1 MKRTLRRI
9 LLGSAAAIVVA
20 GAGTFGTYWYKTGRF
35 LESTDDAYVQAD
47 FTTIA
52 PKVSGYIADVKV
64 EDNQTVKAGDVL
76 AVIDDRD
83 FRTALV
89 QAKADVASAKAD
101 VDNIEAQLEEQQSVI
116 QQAEAAITA
125 DQAGVTFAQA
135 DYTRY
140 HSLTAQKVTSV
151 QDEQRAQSVL
161 QQQNAELQRDRAAL
175 TAAKQRITV
184 LTTAKAK
191 AETQVQRLE
200 SFQAQAELNLSYTTI
215 TAPIDGTVG
224 ARSLRT
230 GQYVQAGTQLMA
242 VVPLKAGL
250 CRRQL
255 QGDPAL
261 RGPQR
266 PAGRDQHRRPARHH
280 REGHGRQ
287 PCAGERSRVRAAA
300 AGQRHRQLHQDRA
313 AHPGEDRARARR
325 RPARPFASGHVGRTG
340 DRHAADRRR
349 RQGRQQLSSGRGSPC
364 PSQKPLMP
372 VPNAAHA

>member
-1 MKRTLRRI
+1 MKRNLRRI
-9 LLGSAAAIVVA
+9 LLGSAALVMVA
-20 GAGTFGTYWYKTGRF
+20 GAAAFGTYWFKTGRF

-47 FTTIA
+47 YTTIA

-64 EDNQTVKAGDVL
+64 EDNQTVKAGQVL

-83 FRTALV
+83 FRTALA

-116 QQAEAAITA
+116 QQAQAAIA
-125 DQAGVTFAQA
+125 SDQAGVSFAQQ

-151 QDEQRAQSVL
+151 QDEQRAQTVL

-191 AETQVQRLE
+191 SETQVQRLE
-200 SFQAQAELNLSYTTI
+200 SFLTQAEQNLSYTTI

-242 VVPLKAGL
+242 VVPLQSVYVVANFKETQLSEVRTGQPVEISIDGL
-250 CRRQL
+250 PGITVRGKVDSL
-255 QGDPAL
+255 APASGLEFALLPPDNATGNFTKIVQRIPVKIALEIDAELMGRL
-261 RGPQR
+261 RPGMSAEPVIDTR
-266 PAGRDQHRRPARHH
+266 PAADGPKI
-280 REGHGRQ
+280 
-287 PCAGERSRVRAAA
+287 
-300 AGQRHRQLHQDRA
+300 
-313 AHPGEDRARARR
+313 
-325 RPARPFASGHVGRTG
+325 AS
-340 DRHAADRRR
+340 
-349 RQGRQQLSSGRGSPC
+349 
-364 PSQKPLMP
+364 
-372 VPNAAHA
+372 N

>member
-1 MKRTLRRI
+1 MYCTVQTDKPSLTLGWRTQMKRTLRRI
-9 LLGSAAAIVVA
+9 LLGSAALAVLA
-20 GAGTFGTYWYKTGRF
+20 GAATYGTYWYKTGRF

-47 FTTIA
+47 YTTIA

-64 EDNQTVKAGDVL
+64 EDNQTVKAGQVL

-83 FRTALV
+83 FRTALA

-116 QQAEAAITA
+116 QQAQAPITA
-125 DQAGVTFAQA
+125 DQAGITFAQA

-140 HSLTAQKVTSV
+140 HNLTAQKVTSV

-200 SFQAQAELNLSYTTI
+200 SVQAQAELNLSYTTI

-242 VVPLKAGL
+242 VVPLQAVYVVANFKETQL
-250 CRRQL
+250 TELRQG
-255 QGDPAL
+255 Q
-261 RGPQR
+261 
-266 PAGRDQHRRPARHH
+266 PARIAIYSFPDVSIT
-280 REGHGRQ
+280 GHVDSVA
-287 PCAGERSRVRAAA
+287 P
-300 AGQRHRQLHQDRA
+300 
-313 AHPGEDRARARR
+313 
-325 RPARPFASGHVGRTG
+325 ASGQTFALLPPDNATG
-340 DRHAADRRR
+340 NFTKIVQRIPVKIAIDRGALANVLRPGMSVLATIDTKATV
-349 RQGRQQLSSGRGSPC
+349 L
-364 PSQKPLMP
+364 
-372 VPNAAHA
+372 

>member
-1 MKRTLRRI
+1 MPRRSWSPAPGPSAPI
-9 LLGSAAAIVVA
+9 GSRR
-20 GAGTFGTYWYKTGRF
+20 RF

-242 VVPLKAGL
+242 VVPLKAVYVVANFKETQLSEVRNGQPVEISIDGL
-250 CRRQL
+250 PGIIVKGTVDSL
-255 QGDPAL
+255 APASGLEFAL
-261 RGPQR
+261 RPPDNATGNFTKIVQR
-266 PAGRDQHRRPARHH
+266 IPVKIALELDGDLLGRLRPGMSAEPVIDTRPIA
-280 REGHGRQ
+280 EG
-287 PCAGERSRVRAAA
+287 AKI
-300 AGQRHRQLHQDRA
+300 
-313 AHPGEDRARARR
+313 
-325 RPARPFASGHVGRTG
+325 AS
-340 DRHAADRRR
+340 
-349 RQGRQQLSSGRGSPC
+349 
-364 PSQKPLMP
+364 
-372 VPNAAHA
+372 N

>member
-9 LLGSAAAIVVA
+9 LLGSAALVVVA
-20 GAGTFGTYWYKTGRF
+20 GAAAFGTYWFKTGRF

-47 FTTIA
+47 YTTIA

-64 EDNQTVKAGDVL
+64 EDNQTVKAGQVL

-83 FRTALV
+83 FRTALA

-116 QQAEAAITA
+116 QQAQAAIA
-125 DQAGVTFAQA
+125 SDQAGVSFAQQ

-140 HSLTAQKVTSV
+140 HNLTAQKVTSV
-151 QDEQRAQSVL
+151 QDEQRAQTVL

-191 AETQVQRLE
+191 SETQVQRLE
-200 SFQAQAELNLSYTTI
+200 SFLTQAEQNLSYTTI

-242 VVPLKAGL
+242 VVPLQSVYVVANFKETQLSEVRTGQPVEISIDGL
-250 CRRQL
+250 PGITVKGKVDSL
-255 QGDPAL
+255 APASGLEFALLPPDNATGNFTKIVQRIPVKIALEIDAELMGRL
-261 RGPQR
+261 RPGMSAEPVIDTR
-266 PAGRDQHRRPARHH
+266 PAADSPKI
-280 REGHGRQ
+280 
-287 PCAGERSRVRAAA
+287 
-300 AGQRHRQLHQDRA
+300 
-313 AHPGEDRARARR
+313 
-325 RPARPFASGHVGRTG
+325 AS
-340 DRHAADRRR
+340 
-349 RQGRQQLSSGRGSPC
+349 
-364 PSQKPLMP
+364 
-372 VPNAAHA
+372 N